1 MAPITMTTEHNNIQ
15 AKKGR
20 IAGLF
25 IAGSMLLWIAMQWAA
40 KEFGF
45 PTRLMLLL
53 DLAVMAVMF
62 WSLVVTFQIWWSR
75 RHADKG

>member
-1 MAPITMTTEHNNIQ
+1 MVSIVMSTEHDDIQ

-20 IAGLF
+20 IAGLS

-40 KEFGF
+40 KDFGF

-62 WSLVVTFQIWWSR
+62 WSLIVTFQIWRSR
-75 RHADKG
+75 RDANKG